1 MPGLV
6 IKARLR
12 GVKPSGELWSEKE
25 KATAEIL
32 MEVGSSKVFKMND
45 LKYVHGECVTNI
57 TDVKGRDVAENMI
70 KAGAGVEDRL
80 LGRIY

>member
-12 GVKPSGELWSEKE
+12 GVKPAGEEWSEKE

-32 MEVGSSKVFKMND
+32 LEVGSTTVFKMMD

-57 TDVKGRDVAENMI
+57 TDMKGRDISELMI
-70 KAGAGVEDRL
+70 QVGAGVEDRL
-80 LGRIY
+80 LGRFD